1 MTSDEEKNIGDSS
14 LNYKII
20 TDEPAENAPDFE
32 KYSERLSNIIINSKP
47 QFTVGIYGGWG
58 TGKTTLMQMI
68 KNELQKSEYNDNI
81 LLVWFDAWRY
91 QENEEFSALVPLVR
105 TIILHLEEYVLKLEI
120 EKNPKTVV
128 IKNLANKFKKLGESI
143 INNSKT
149 SLGLE
154 YSGLKAAVETDFG
167 KI

>member
-1 MTSDEEKNIGDSS
+1 
-14 LNYKII
+14 
-20 TDEPAENAPDFE
+20 
-32 KYSERLSNIIINSKP
+32 
-47 QFTVGIYGGWG
+47 
-58 TGKTTLMQMI
+58 MQMI

-81 LLVWFDAWRY
+81 LLVWFDALAI

-154 YSGLKAAVETDFG
+154 YSGLKAAVETDSS
-167 KI
+167 